1 MKKYKINVM
10 KWNLEKYNSNPLSYQ
25 KFQILLLMEN
35 ANTHLVSLF
44 KDYLLFDDTTEFFK
58 EYYKKKEIYQRL
70 KTIYDYYESSSYL
83 FPNYTAINEGK
94 YIYRNIIKKQKLI
107 DYLEDLEDKKQEK
120 EEKKAKKNKNLNLYE
135 NEQNSSSCFDVF
147 DSLVYNNIIKE
158 TGNDSKINELFC
170 VVNNNN
176 EGGDS
181 FASIMKLAEEIKDIK
196 EKENKNNKENKEIK
210 DKTKIKE
217 NKDKKEIK
225 EGREIKE
232 NKENKESKESKESKN
247 IYIYNKKDSK
257 INLNNINNKIKNRI
271 ESKIYVSRRVGI
283 NQNQNPNNHNSNQNS
298 INSKKIFKK
307 AKVNININNV
317 LNNNFSNLN
326 AKNITH
332 NYSNRNQVMNSDT
345 CKSNEYLKNNLSN
358 ASYSNKKNNYKKN
371 NIIINII
378 NNNKTNN
385 YQSNINYFSNYT
397 SNNPNENINSDS
409 NRNNNLITADSSK
422 YNSINYK
429 KYTSKNNNNNKSK
442 NSLTMKEQNQNEL
455 KSVIIKYSQN
465 HSKKLP
471 KKTKSDA
478 KSKLLSFRLTTDINL
493 TDRIKNDVS
502 KSKLNKSGKDQ
513 SKTKSL
519 IGQRN
524 NMKKRTKTEILG
536 TQSDIFL
543 FGQQNEINPYSY
555 NKSINRQILKN
566 INLTNT
572 HRPHKDISL
581 INKKII
587 NYHFG
592 INSNKVEKKCIKHIS
607 TNSQNLTGVKIINKV
622 SPLPLKEIV
631 KKKIGVF
638 SFNNTERTSRN
649 HSKEQINKHNTMIKR
664 NHLDSFSPKKTQEL
678 IYKKMKKI
686 YNKKSAIICSFF
698 KSAGS
703 NKKIIK
709 DLKIKKKNNN
719 NISNINSNNY
729 KGINSAINNKEI
741 FNKAVKDKNF

>member
-44 KDYLLFDDTTEFFK
+44 KDYLLFDDSTEFFK
-58 EYYKKKEIYQRL
+58 EFYNKKEIYQRL

-107 DYLEDLEDKKQEK
+107 DYLEDLEDKKQER

-147 DSLVYNNIIKE
+147 DSKVYNNIIKE

-170 VVNNNN
+170 VINNNN
-176 EGGDS
+176 EGGGDS
-181 FASIMKLAEEIKDIK
+181 FASIMRLAEEIKEIK
-196 EKENKNNKENKEIK
+196 DTNEKENKNNKEIK
-210 DKTKIKE
+210 DKSKIKE
-217 NKDKKEIK
+217 NKDKKEN
-225 EGREIKE
+225 KE
-232 NKENKESKESKESKN
+232 NKENKETKENKD
-247 IYIYNKKDSK
+247 IFIYNKKDSN

-283 NQNQNPNNHNSNQNS
+283 NQNPNPNQNSQNQHSNQNS
-298 INSKKIFKK
+298 INSKKIFRK
-307 AKVNININNV
+307 AKVNININNI

-326 AKNITH
+326 SKNITH
-332 NYSNRNQVMNSDT
+332 NYSNRNQVIISDT

-358 ASYSNKKNNYKKN
+358 ASYSNNKNNYKKN

-397 SNNPNENINSDS
+397 SSNNPNENININSDS
-409 NRNNNLITADSSK
+409 NRNNNLITTDSTK

-429 KYTSKNNNNNKSK
+429 KYTSKNSNNKSK
-442 NSLTMKEQNQNEL
+442 NNTTIKEQNKNEL
-455 KSVIIKYSQN
+455 KSVIIKYSKN
-465 HSKKLP
+465 HSKKIP
-471 KKTKSDA
+471 KKIKTDT

-493 TDRIKNDVS
+493 TDRIKNGIS
-502 KSKLNKSGKDQ
+502 QSKLNKSGKDQ

-519 IGQRN
+519 ISPRN
-524 NMKKRTKTEILG
+524 NKKKRTKTEILG

-543 FGQQNEINPYSY
+543 FGQQNEINPYSNPYSY

-572 HRPHKDISL
+572 HKPHKDISL

-592 INSNKVEKKCIKHIS
+592 INSNKIEKKSIKHIS
-607 TNSQNLTGVKIINKV
+607 TNSQNLTGIKIINKV
-622 SPLPLKEIV
+622 TPLPLKEIV

-649 HSKEQINKHNTMIKR
+649 HSKEQNNKHNTMIKR

-698 KSAGS
+698 KSVGS
-703 NKKIIK
+703 NKKIK
-709 DLKIKKKNNN
+709 DLKIKKKINN
-719 NISNINSNNY
+719 SNINNNNY

-741 FNKAVKDKNF
+741 YNKTTRDKKF